1 MQVPATELTARL
13 ARFRAEMDRRCPG
26 WSVAAISEKVN
37 LYYFTGTIQDG
48 LLLVPRDGDA
58 VFWVRKSYERAQCE
72 SLFPDIRPMKSFRDA
87 AAATGPVKGPV
98 YLELDAVTLAQYG
111 RMQKHF
117 AFFTSPLPLDAQVA
131 AVRAVKSPYELA
143 RMEKAGEIHRHV
155 LEDLAP
161 DLLREGIDEISLTA
175 DLYSVM
181 VREGH
186 QGLMRFGMFNEML
199 LGQIGFGTSSICPIC
214 VDTPGGISGLNPAV
228 PMSGSRERKLKKGDL
243 VVIDI
248 GCGVEGYHT
257 DKTQSYMF
265 GRSIPEEAIRVH
277 EQCVAVQDEVAA
289 FLKPGAI
296 PSEIYT
302 TVMDGLSPEFRD
314 GFMGYG
320 KNTVKFLGH
329 GIGLWID
336 ESPVIAKGFDEPL
349 QEGMV
354 FAVEPKKGI
363 KGVGLVGIEN
373 TFVVTPQGGR
383 SLTGTDR
390 GLMPVF

>member
-1 MQVPATELTARL
+1 MQVPATELTARM
-13 ARFRAEMDRRCPG
+13 ARFRAEMDRRCSG
-26 WSVAAISEKVN
+26 WSVAVISEKVN

-58 VFWVRKSYERAQCE
+58 IFWVRKSYERAQCE
-72 SLFPDIRPMKSFRDA
+72 SLFADIRQMKSFRDA
-87 AAATGPVKGPV
+87 AAATGPITGPV
-98 YLELDAVTLAQYG
+98 YLELDSVTLAQYG

-117 AFFTSPLPLDAQVA
+117 AFTSPLPLDAHIA
-131 AVRAVKSPYELA
+131 AVRSVKSPYRLA
-143 RMEKAGEIHRHV
+143 LMEKAGAIHRHV

-199 LGQIGFGTSSICPIC
+199 LGQIGFGTSSISPTC

-228 PMSGSRERKLKKGDL
+228 PMSGSRERKLEKGDL

-277 EQCVAVQDEVAA
+277 EQCVAVQDEVEA

-302 TVMDGLSPEFRD
+302 TVMDGLTPEFRD
-314 GFMGYG
+314 GFMGYRQ
-320 KNTVKFLGH
+320 NTVKFLGH

-354 FAVEPKKGI
+354 FAVEPKKGVT
-363 KGVGLVGIEN
+363 GVGLVGIEN

-383 SLTGTDR
+383 SLTGTHR
-390 GLMPVF
+390 GLMPVY

>member
-1 MQVPATELTARL
+1 M
-13 ARFRAEMDRRCPG
+13 ARFRDRMDRDCPD
-26 WSVAAISEKVN
+26 WEVAGITGKVN

-48 LLLVPRDGDA
+48 LLTIPRNRDA
-58 VFWVRKSYERAQCE
+58 VFWVRRSYERATAE
-72 SLFPDIRPMKSFRDA
+72 SAFPDIRRMSSYRDA
-87 AAATGPVKGPV
+87 VAVTGKVNKPV
-98 YLELDAVTLAQYG
+98 YLELDTLTLAQYG
-111 RMQKHF
+111 RMNKHF
-117 AFFTSPLPLDAQVA
+117 AFSGVLPLDAQVA
-131 AVRAVKSPYELA
+131 AVRSVKSQYELSI
-143 RMEKAGEIHRHV
+143 MERAGTIHRHV

-161 DLLREGIDEISLTA
+161 SLLSEGIDELTLTA

-199 LGQIGFGTSSICPIC
+199 LGQIGFGTSSICPTC

-265 GRSIPEEAIRVH
+265 GKPIPGEAIRAH
-277 EQCVAVQDEVAA
+277 EQCVAIQDQTASL
-289 FLKPGAI
+289 LKPGAI
-296 PSEIYT
+296 PSEIYA
-302 TVMDGLSPEFRD
+302 TVMADLEPEFLEN
-314 GFMGYG
+314 FMGYG

-329 GIGLWID
+329 GIGLEID

-349 QEGMV
+349 VEGMV

-363 KGVGLVGIEN
+363 KDVGLVGIEN
-373 TFVVTPQGGR
+373 TFAVTPTGGR
-383 SLTGTDR
+383 SLTGKNP
-390 GLMPVF
+390 GLIPVY

>member
-1 MQVPATELTARL
+1 M
-13 ARFRAEMDRRCPG
+13 ARFRDRMDRDCPD
-26 WSVAAISEKVN
+26 WEVAGITGKVN

-48 LLLVPRDGDA
+48 LLTIPRNRDA
-58 VFWVRKSYERAQCE
+58 VFWVRKSYERATAE
-72 SLFPDIRPMKSFRDA
+72 SAFPDIRRMSSYRDA
-87 AAATGPVKGPV
+87 VAVTGKVNKPV
-98 YLELDAVTLAQYG
+98 YLELDTLTLAQYG
-111 RMQKHF
+111 RMNKHF
-117 AFFTSPLPLDAQVA
+117 AFSGVLPLDAQVA
-131 AVRAVKSPYELA
+131 AVRSVKSQYELSI
-143 RMEKAGEIHRHV
+143 MERAGKIHRHV

-161 DLLREGIDEISLTA
+161 SLLSEGIDELTLTA

-199 LGQIGFGTSSICPIC
+199 LGQIGFGTSSICPTC

-265 GRSIPEEAIRVH
+265 GKPIPGEAIRAH
-277 EQCVAVQDEVAA
+277 EQCVAIQDQTASL
-289 FLKPGAI
+289 LKPGAI
-296 PSEIYT
+296 PSEIYA
-302 TVMDGLSPEFRD
+302 TVMADLEPEFLEN
-314 GFMGYG
+314 FMGYG

-329 GIGLWID
+329 GIGLEID

-349 QEGMV
+349 EEGMV

-363 KGVGLVGIEN
+363 KDVGLVGIEN
-373 TFVVTPQGGR
+373 TFAVTPAGGR
-383 SLTGTDR
+383 SLTGKNP
-390 GLMPVF
+390 GLIPVY